1 MSKTSNKPDISV
13 ADSYKKIVDRWEKL
27 SAEAK
32 LPSARSAITSLE
44 SQVEKLPAEVVD
56 VRKRGYAFAKTLEND
71 AKKLRSR
78 WNLEERAAKKVIHD
92 ADPNLKKLV
101 RDAERQLGVSEKRR
115 DLHDDVDRKLD
126 LLEDEIEDVEKRV
139 DESLRDVRV
148 EVNEIQHKLREATKL
163 LDALNEASFKL
174 FPNEHG
180 VAVRPGE
187 NIGRHEGEGILF
199 LTDQRILFERREKKA
214 TKKRLFFTVES
225 ELVAEVVWQAPIGSI
240 VEMTAKDKGGFIGIG
255 DKDLLMLTFADDAKD
270 APEKVTVRFRK
281 YSDNEEWAETLLPY
295 VKSGKIAGERID
307 VVKSAEFDTANLPT
321 TCPTCK
327 AALPKIYR
335 GMHQVECEF
344 CGTVVNI
351 DV

>member
-1 MSKTSNKPDISV
+1 MSKSSNKPDISV

-163 LDALNEASFKL
+163 LDALNGDIGGITDIAHWFLNITTGVDHDLGKL
-174 FPNEHG
+174 
-180 VAVRPGE
+180 
-187 NIGRHEGEGILF
+187 GITNNHLH
-199 LTDQRILFERREKKA
+199 I
-214 TKKRLFFTVES
+214 
-225 ELVAEVVWQAPIGSI
+225 II
-240 VEMTAKDKGGFIGIG
+240 
-255 DKDLLMLTFADDAKD
+255 
-270 APEKVTVRFRK
+270 
-281 YSDNEEWAETLLPY
+281 
-295 VKSGKIAGERID
+295 
-307 VVKSAEFDTANLPT
+307 EF
-321 TCPTCK
+321 
-327 AALPKIYR
+327 
-335 GMHQVECEF
+335 MF
-344 CGTVVNI
+344 C
-351 DV
+351 